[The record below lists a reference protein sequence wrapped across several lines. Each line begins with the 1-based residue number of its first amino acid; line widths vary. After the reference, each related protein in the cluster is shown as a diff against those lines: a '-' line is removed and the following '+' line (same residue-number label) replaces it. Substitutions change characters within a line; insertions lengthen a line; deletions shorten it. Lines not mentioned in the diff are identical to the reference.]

1 MNPLKDLSQFQ
12 SKFYDFEFCN
22 DFKIIVC
29 YHYYGRHGKSSFKII
44 CHIENTELKTVKN
57 AVSRIKREISEA
69 KKQYEPMHGCTNYL
83 PSI

>member
-12 SKFYDFEFCN
+12 SNFYDFEFCN

-29 YHYYGRHGKSSFKII
+29 YHYYGRHNKSSFKIA

-57 AVSRIKREISEA
+57 AVSKIKKAISEA
-69 KKQYEPMHGCTNYL
+69 KKEYEPMHGCTNYL